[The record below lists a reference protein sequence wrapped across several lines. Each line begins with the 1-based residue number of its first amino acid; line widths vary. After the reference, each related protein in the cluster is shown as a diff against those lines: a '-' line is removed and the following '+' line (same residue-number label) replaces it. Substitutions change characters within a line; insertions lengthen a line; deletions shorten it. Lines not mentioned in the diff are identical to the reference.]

1 MKTTA
6 SSDIIIKLTAVIALA
21 MKNGVHVLVLR
32 GTIAKRLSC
41 CLLVILIVL
50 GGSPPAADS
59 YYFRGYYCPTVL
71 MSPMRADVVY
81 TPVGMGIVTSK
92 AGFRIHPVTGR
103 GDFHSGVDLAANL
116 NDRVYALLDG
126 MVTRVGWRG
135 ALGVA
140 VEIYHPYPNVRTICG
155 HLNAFSV
162 MPGQWV
168 QRGRVIGYAG
178 STGRSTGV
186 HVHYTVIRNDTEQ
199 YIEPLAFIRQVPKY
213 VAVLNSAI
221 TKEAIA
227 MNMRKAKEAKI
238 SSKEVDSKTEDLPLS
253 TGETKPPPAE

>member
-1 MKTTA
+1 MKTST
-6 SSDIIIKLTAVIALA
+6 SSDIIIKLTAVIAPA
-21 MKNGVHVLVLR
+21 IENGVHVQVLR
-32 GTIAKRLSC
+32 GAIAKRLSC
-41 CLLVILIVL
+41 CLAVILIFL
-50 GGSPPAADS
+50 LGSPPAADS

-81 TPVGMGIVTSK
+81 TPVGLGIVTSK

-155 HLNAFSV
+155 HLNAFAV

-168 QRGRVIGYAG
+168 RRGRVIGYAG

-213 VAVLNSAI
+213 VAVINTALS
-221 TKEAIA
+221 KESIA
-227 MNMRKAKEAKI
+227 MNMRKAKEAKF
-238 SSKEVDSKTEDLPLS
+238 SSQEVDSKTEDLPLS